1 MKKTLKFKKPIA
13 KLKKEDYG
21 YTLDHSVELIR
32 KANKNGKLY
41 KNQSK

>member
-21 YTLDHSVELIR
+21 YTLDHSLSAVRE
-32 KANKNGKLY
+32 ANKRTP
-41 KNQSK
+41 SIF